1 MGPPCI
7 SFRRTLTPVPF
18 QSTPHAPATTV
29 WDETELRNL
38 PGLAEGRHRC
48 RWRTR
53 GQPAS
58 TTLKPGHAGVPKVVA
73 VRNPLGR
80 LARDHRAKRELVGS
94 HQLRRQ
100 RHYRAG
106 AARGARSRPRG
117 HPKSTT
123 RGLPSFPRWSD
134 SDRSRHRWDACRS
147 PHHNQAQAIAVVST
161 GKV

>member
-38 PGLAEGRHRC
+38 PGLAEGRHHCHWR
-48 RWRTR
+48 RTR

-58 TTLKPGHAGVPKVVA
+58 ATLKSPHAGGPKAAPVWA
-73 VRNPLGR
+73 PLCR
-80 LARDHRAKRELVGS
+80 PRDHRAKRALVGS
-94 HQLRRQ
+94 RPVRRQ

-106 AARGARSRPRG
+106 AARARSRPRG

-123 RGLPSFPRWSD
+123 RELPFFPRWSD
-134 SDRSRHRWDACRS
+134 SDRSRHRRDACRS
-147 PHHNQAQAIAVVST
+147 PHHSQAQAIAAVST